1 MTGLLVA
8 VGDSFTEGV
17 GDPHLHYPNAV
28 RGWADRL
35 ARQLGRAD
43 PRWRYANLAVRSKFL
58 DQIVADQL
66 EPAIALRPTHITFFA
81 GGNDLLVL
89 RADLDRLMERY
100 ESALTRL
107 VASGAE
113 VVVFTAF
120 DIRTTRLL
128 SPLVRR
134 VLTYNEAVRDLAAT
148 YRATLVD
155 HARSREFEHP
165 ALWAP
170 DRIHMSRWGHKRMAA
185 LVADAIGVPHT
196 LGLRDLVP
204 HEPRDWRTAVETE
217 VAFVREEVVP
227 LVRRRLRG
235 EYDGDRTQPRWP
247 VPVHPADGLKRLYAE
262 RWLTSA
268 AGVPQHE
275 RLRGRARTGPLAVP
289 QGDDLARGADREEA

>member
-1 MTGLLVA
+1 MAGLLVA

-43 PRWRYANLAVRSKFL
+43 ERWRYANLAIRSKFL
-58 DQIVADQL
+58 DQIVDDQL
-66 EPAIALRPTHITFFA
+66 DAALAMEPTHVTFFA

-89 RADLDRLMERY
+89 RANLDQLMERY
-100 ESALTRL
+100 EAALVRL
-107 VASGAE
+107 AGSGAE

-134 VLTYNEAVRDLAAT
+134 VLTYNERVRELAAT
-148 YRATLVD
+148 HGATLVD
-155 HARSREFEHP
+155 HAQMREFEHP
-165 ALWAP
+165 SLWAP

-196 LGLRDLVP
+196 LNLRDLLP
-204 HEPRDWRTAVETE
+204 HEPRDWRSAVEAE
-217 VAFVREEVVP
+217 VTFVREEVVP

-235 EYDGDRTQPRWP
+235 EYDGDRTHPKWP
-247 VPVHPADGLKRLYAE
+247 EPVYPAEGLKRLHAE
-262 RWLTSA
+262 RWL
-268 AGVPQHE
+268 
-275 RLRGRARTGPLAVP
+275 AVP
-289 QGDDLARGADREEA
+289 QQRAF